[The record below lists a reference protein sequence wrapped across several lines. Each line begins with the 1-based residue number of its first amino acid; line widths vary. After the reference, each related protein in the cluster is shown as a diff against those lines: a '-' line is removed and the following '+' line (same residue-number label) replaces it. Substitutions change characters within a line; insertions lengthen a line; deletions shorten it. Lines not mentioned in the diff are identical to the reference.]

1 MALTIIP
8 EEVRFHTRNTEH
20 PDSVRVAQPTNPGQV
35 VAPNADAT
43 SELYELSGGD
53 GCGLVLTKATAANQ
67 TVAIAKQ
74 GESDLGSGIQALN
87 DGAGIYVTPAGVLTD
102 VATGNKLIGNVITV
116 NKRRLARLG
125 L

>member
-1 MALTIIP
+1 MALTILP
-8 EEVRFHTRNTEH
+8 AEVRFHTRNTEH
-20 PDSVRVAQPTNPGQV
+20 PDSVRVAQATNPGQV
-35 VAPNADAT
+35 VAPNADPA

-87 DGAGIYVTPAGVLTD
+87 DGAGIFATPAGVLTD
-102 VATGNKLIGNVITV
+102 TATGNKRVGSVITV
-116 NKRRLARLG
+116 NKRRLVRLE